1 MLAVGE
7 SRLELL
13 WGYAA
18 TAGDNDLP
26 LPSTRPPPS
35 FLADI
40 LRQTCE
46 DVVGFAIE
54 GSTGSNAD
62 SRRPTGLI

>member
-18 TAGDNDLP
+18 TAGNNDLP

-46 DVVGFAIE
+46 DVVGFAI
-54 GSTGSNAD
+54 GDQMAD